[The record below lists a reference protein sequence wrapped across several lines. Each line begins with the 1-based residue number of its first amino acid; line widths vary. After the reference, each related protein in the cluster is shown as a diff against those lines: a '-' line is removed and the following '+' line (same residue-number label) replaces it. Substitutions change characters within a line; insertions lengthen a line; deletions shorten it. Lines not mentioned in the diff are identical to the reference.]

1 MSFIYE
7 AGKREDGK
15 RRGGKR
21 GLEERRD
28 GKRRIIALT
37 RRRCEPCG

>member
-7 AGKREDGK
+7 AGKSADGK

-21 GLEERRD
+21 RMV
-28 GKRRIIALT
+28 APT
-37 RRRCEPCG
+37 RRRCESCG